1 MSRPSLMKLIHAGR
15 IEFRTDGRHHRIS
28 AKAIQAFRNRQQEK
42 GAATITALGELANR
56 VRQLD

>member
-1 MSRPSLMKLIHAGR
+1 MKLIQAGR